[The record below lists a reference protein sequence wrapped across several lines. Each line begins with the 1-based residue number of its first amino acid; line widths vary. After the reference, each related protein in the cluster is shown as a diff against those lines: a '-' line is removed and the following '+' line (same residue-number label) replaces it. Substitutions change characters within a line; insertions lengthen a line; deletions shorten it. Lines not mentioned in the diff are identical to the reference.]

1 MPSGFWPQTAE
12 SRELVSFSSRQGK
25 ENKELLYRNRR
36 GGTPVHG
43 TGKTAHLNALIRSAG
58 AICTESSA
66 KIIA

>member
-1 MPSGFWPQTAE
+1 MPSGFWLQTTE
-12 SRELVSFSSRQGK
+12 RSELVSFPSRQAK